1 MSNSARKLKRKDHKV
16 EMKKRND
23 TARVAN
29 EIWKNAN
36 TVSKLLERAKPK
48 FAKEIRENVIR
59 EQFLI
64 LALALHDSEGFGK
77 KKLMRVYKTIC
88 KLNYARLEEAKAHKM
103 DDAAVF
109 DELLKQVGEDFE
121 CDLNAEMERVNAE
134 LEKEGYKE
142 MEDIA

>member
-1 MSNSARKLKRKDHKV
+1 MSISRKLKRKDHKV

-23 TARVAN
+23 TDKAAN
-29 EIWKNAN
+29 EIWKNVN
-36 TVSKLLERAKPK
+36 TVSKLLERAKPQ

-77 KKLMRVYKTIC
+77 SRLMRIYKAMM

-103 DDAAVF
+103 NDDAVF
-109 DELLKQVGEDFE
+109 DELLKQANEDFK
-121 CDLNAEMERVNAE
+121 CDLNEEMEIANNE
-134 LEKEGYKE
+134 LEKEGYKD
-142 MEDIA
+142 MEDVA